1 MFRCDGGERF
11 AREILGTIEIPH
23 SGKLAAEETYEVD
36 NCGVAEE
43 WVE

>member
-11 AREILGTIEIPH
+11 AREILGTIEIPD
-23 SGKLAAEETYEVD
+23 SGKLAAEETYD